1 MDYGHGQIQEREP
14 TPLTGCMQAFYNHH
28 HHPTTPK
35 EKEQDKESKHSRGNL
50 SIMGLG

>member
-1 MDYGHGQIQEREP
+1 MDYGHGQTQELEP

-28 HHPTTPK
+28 HHPTIPK
-35 EKEQDKESKHSRGNL
+35 EKEQDKENEHSRGNL